1 MTVALRTGATDL
13 ATTKGRLV
21 EKLRAL
27 IALEFAVAVDME
39 SG

>member
-13 ATTKGRLV
+13 ATTMGRLV
-21 EKLRAL
+21 EKLRAFVVL
-27 IALEFAVAVDME
+27 DFALAVDME